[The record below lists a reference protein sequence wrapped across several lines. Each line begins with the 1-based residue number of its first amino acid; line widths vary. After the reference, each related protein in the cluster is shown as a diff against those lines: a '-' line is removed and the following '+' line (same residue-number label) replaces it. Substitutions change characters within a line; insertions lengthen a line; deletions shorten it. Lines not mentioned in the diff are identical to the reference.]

1 MPSKFS
7 LFIDTQNGFR
17 IIAWCQEEKA
27 RAFLFKAAKNNSR
40 QSPLFSPQVFSSVK
54 QTNKQT
60 DEIETRTNKRNT
72 TFTLLSFFIEGFSS
86 TEKTGR
92 KVTLVTAHDGKR
104 RRKGREREGAGERE
118 FGVCV
123 WREVLA
129 LQLAS
134 CHRNHPRTKKWE
146 KWRDTERKRERGR
159 DIEG

>member
-1 MPSKFS
+1 M
-7 LFIDTQNGFR
+7 
-17 IIAWCQEEKA
+17 
-27 RAFLFKAAKNNSR
+27 
-40 QSPLFSPQVFSSVK
+40 
-54 QTNKQT
+54 
-60 DEIETRTNKRNT
+60 
-72 TFTLLSFFIEGFSS
+72 LSFFIEGFSS

-159 DIEG
+159 DIEGKRQRLTRKERKRKAGIIDQKDTETYVERERGIERNVRGDRER